1 MTTTGEQEVLEPA
14 VNAELGGA
22 HTTHMQRRTRPR
34 RPLSKALLAVVRLK
48 HGDSCSIPGS
58 SIMVV
63 GNRDLDAELRR
74 V

>member
-1 MTTTGEQEVLEPA
+1 
-14 VNAELGGA
+14 
-22 HTTHMQRRTRPR
+22 MQRRTRPR